1 MESTNATIIPIA
13 SNATSEELNPP
24 SYFKILIAL
33 PPNIAGTARKNVNY
47 AAAVLEIPSIREPTM
62 VEPERDVPGKIAAII
77 WNTPIKN
84 A

>member
-13 SNATSEELNPP
+13 SNATSAELNPP
-24 SYFKILIAL
+24 LYFRILIAL
-33 PPNIAGTARKNVNY
+33 PPNMAGTARKNVNS